1 MSKVRRFAGTL
12 RLAKEDQDVC
22 GYTIRKGWHIS
33 VSALFLAYQHECSSV
48 REQEPLAVC
57 ICFVSLYRDWRLNH

>member
-1 MSKVRRFAGTL
+1 MARDFVDSMSKVRRFAGTL

-33 VSALFLAYQHECSSV
+33 VSALFLC
-48 REQEPLAVC
+48 L
-57 ICFVSLYRDWRLNH
+57 